1 MPLPALAAVAKA
13 AAPMLKKAALKAAKK
28 KAVSTAMKA
37 VRPKEEEQESMKKEY
52 NKGGR
57 KPGAAQDKV
66 AKALSNRSSNQK
78 FKSEINKLRSD
89 RMSDKASTTKNKVVK
104 KLREEV
110 ATKRADQARGNE
122 AKAERSAKAS
132 SFASKRG
139 DMARNRS
146 KNKSAKAEIRAKYE
160 NGGRKTGDP
169 KEKSKVK
176 AHLKDLE
183 KGNYV
188 KKSWD
193 SSPSWNQ
200 NRAPEKMMKYN
211 RVGSPGSKKTNEE
224 LKRATKGSVGDMELR
239 YKTGKSA
246 AQLFDATDKS
256 HRVPNKALAKKTEDF
271 GSMGKKTY
279 YSGNPGGLKGKTK
292 GKGGNVGKGVQVKKK
307 RLR

>member
-1 MPLPALAAVAKA
+1 MAEDKD
-13 AAPMLKKAALKAAKK
+13 KK
-28 KAVSTAMKA
+28 K
-37 VRPKEEEQESMKKEY
+37 
-52 NKGGR
+52 
-57 KPGAAQDKV
+57 
-66 AKALSNRSSNQK
+66 
-78 FKSEINKLRSD
+78 
-89 RMSDKASTTKNKVVK
+89 
-104 KLREEV
+104 
-110 ATKRADQARGNE
+110 
-122 AKAERSAKAS
+122 
-132 SFASKRG
+132 
-139 DMARNRS
+139 
-146 KNKSAKAEIRAKYE
+146 
-160 NGGRKTGDP
+160 
-169 KEKSKVK
+169 KSKVK

-279 YSGNPGGLKGKTK
+279 YSGNPGGLKKGSGKSVSSMKTPERSTRSKIGGAIKK
-292 GKGGNVGKGVQVKKK
+292 GKQAIRKINNKAGAVKNKAEAKVVAGAKKVAGAVKSANYKAGAVKNKAEEKVLKKIKKK
-307 RLR
+307 